1 MSMRTTL
8 TLKVDILIIICTVTA
23 IVIAMFIV
31 FHVVIVVVQNVSS
44 LMLHWFTLVAN
55 LRELSVSAKHSSL
68 GLMLTNIKVFE
79 LPPRLFCSR
88 WVSFEFR
95 YGTWDA

>member
-1 MSMRTTL
+1 MYTEKFHQQAQKKHSQ
-8 TLKVDILIIICTVTA
+8 VHYLIFLVAVPI
-23 IVIAMFIV
+23 
-31 FHVVIVVVQNVSS
+31 
-44 LMLHWFTLVAN
+44 LHWFTLVAN

-95 YGTWDA
+95 